1 LWIRGVRTLF
11 ARFGFFDFAA
21 ELLVDVGAA
30 ALAAGVAAVVAP
42 PATDPGL
49 DVVPAAAT
57 AAAVTPAAA
66 AFAPVETGRPTGL
79 WVAPTGVVEPLG
91 LDAAEVV
98 VVVDVAALWGGAEI
112 PADDMRPTAAT
123 ASASTAASE

>member
-1 LWIRGVRTLF
+1 
-11 ARFGFFDFAA
+11 
-21 ELLVDVGAA
+21 LLVDVGAA
-30 ALAAGVAAVVAP
+30 ALAAGVAAAVAP

-49 DVVPAAAT
+49 DVPAAAT
-57 AAAVTPAAA
+57 AAAVTAATA
-66 AFAPVETGRPTGL
+66 EFAPVETGRPTGL

-98 VVVDVAALWGGAEI
+98 VVVDVAALWGAAEI